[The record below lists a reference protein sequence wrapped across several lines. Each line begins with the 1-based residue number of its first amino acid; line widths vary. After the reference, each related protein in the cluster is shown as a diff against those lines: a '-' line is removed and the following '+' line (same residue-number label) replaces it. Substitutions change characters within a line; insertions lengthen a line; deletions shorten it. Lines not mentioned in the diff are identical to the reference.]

1 MRLIAVI
8 KFYDS
13 LEECIVNYRD
23 SVLDFL
29 EIWEKVLPLV
39 YPQHNIRKFKRE
51 LGTILKLRNI
61 TNEDLD
67 QNDKIIISLWDHL
80 TTIKNKISKNYDA
93 IESNGYSILALETTL
108 TDCFILVRKFK
119 DALG

>member
-1 MRLIAVI
+1 MRLIAVT

-61 TNEDLD
+61 TNEDLNK
-67 QNDKIIISLWDHL
+67 NDKIIISLWDHL

-119 DALG
+119 DTLV